1 MSRKRR
7 SGINDFLQGF
17 VSTYGI
23 GRKIAQDIRDDSMRN
38 ELASINDV
46 RETQVASGDEAQKA
60 GMDAYNAALSAA
72 ETPEARA
79 RVEQDYAPTLAALE
93 AEQARPASVAHS
105 FGTGRNYQQVADR
118 SVLPDAQ
125 ALARAGI
132 YSRHGREDDATRT
145 LQNQSRRREIA
156 DQQELRAALNPQS
169 NLLAGTTTDMADVVG
184 GMQPQSAAGRPDVV
198 AKTGIPTARD
208 PLDHYLREVAPK
220 AVQTL
225 VKQGRVAEAKQY
237 ADFLESR
244 EGLSYARAYT
254 SGLKRF
260 AVGDYEGAMGYFEKL
275 YNDDLYPDGRRV
287 KMTPSGEDGLR
298 IDQLDAEGNVIAS
311 KEGKLADLAEQ
322 AALML
327 NPLQAVKF
335 IADQNAKRQGEAA
348 TLDRQIQLETMRQ
361 QGRETAE
368 DRRDARLDKQLAAT
382 DARLGRQ
389 LSAMDARLGKQLEA
403 RERGG
408 GLTLTQQRSNME
420 IDAAREM
427 IDGLSD
433 DGIRK
438 RTTPTLLSGRENPD
452 YDMALARAA
461 KLASRR
467 KVGEDE
473 WFDERQGRQPA
484 AAAKPAG
491 TPKERAMAALAANPE
506 TAGYTLGDQTAQ
518 GFKVLDKSGKL
529 VGHLKPETKR

>member
-1 MSRKRR
+1 MSRRR
-7 SGINDFLQGF
+7 NSAAAFISGLAGGMALGQKWKESSERSALRKDLAD
-17 VSTYGI
+17 VS
-23 GRKIAQDIRDDSMRN
+23 N
-38 ELASINDV
+38 V
-46 RETQVASGDEAQKA
+46 RETAVASGDEAQKA
-60 GMDAYNAALSAA
+60 GMDAYNMALSAA
-72 ETPEARA
+72 ATPEDRA
-79 RVEQDYAPTLAALE
+79 RVEQDYAPTLKALE
-93 AEQARPASVAHS
+93 AEMARPASVIQT
-105 FGTGRNYQQVADR
+105 FGTGRNFQQVADKAGL
-118 SVLPDAQ
+118 SDAQ
-125 ALARAGI
+125 AVARAGI
-132 YSRHGREDDATRT
+132 YAAHGREDDATRT

-244 EGLSYARAYT
+244 EGLGYARAYT
-254 SGLKRF
+254 NGLKRF
-260 AVGDYEGAMGYFEKL
+260 AVGDYEGAMGHFEKL

-361 QGRETAE
+361 HGRETAE

-433 DGIRK
+433 DDIRK

-506 TAGYTLGDQTAQ
+506 TAGFTLGDQTAQ

-529 VGHLKPETKR
+529 VGYLKPETKR